1 MCAMGIDRSLKIAL
15 VSAFD
20 YASLGGVNTHI
31 SNLSAQF
38 RKSGHQVSIIAPCS
52 DDDSVDEDNFIP
64 MGKPVPIPSSGSI
77 ARISLSVWLRP
88 KIKSLLSK
96 ESFDIVHVHN
106 PFSGLLP
113 IYIIEFSKS
122 INIATFHNYG
132 TRLYR
137 LGGKQLAMPSFRKL
151 NGLIAVSEPARDY
164 VSQHFPGKYEIIP
177 NGIAVEEFSQ
187 GVEPI
192 KTLKDGMI
200 NLLFLGRL
208 EKRKGLKYLLT
219 AYAKLKWDWP
229 NLRLLIVGPGKPDE
243 ESYRI
248 ISERNLSD
256 VVLVGPV
263 SDKDRARYYASADI
277 YCSPATGGESFGMVL
292 LEAMA
297 ATKPIVATSIP
308 GFSSV
313 MTDGIQGMLVPPKD
327 PESLATSISK
337 LLSDPKLRHQLA
349 QNGREHVEAFRWRN
363 VADSVMEVYTSKMN
377 SHLRNTATN
386 R

>member
-1 MCAMGIDRSLKIAL
+1 MGIDRSLKIAL

-31 SNLSAQF
+31 SNLSEQF

-52 DDDSVDEDNFIP
+52 DDTTVDETNFIP

-88 KIKSLLSK
+88 KIKSLLSE

-106 PFSGLLP
+106 PFSGMLP
-113 IYIIEFSKS
+113 IHMLEFSKS
-122 INIATFHNYG
+122 INVATFHNYG

-151 NGLIAVSEPARDY
+151 DGLIAVSEPARDY
-164 VSQHFPGKYEIIP
+164 VAQHFPGKYEIIP
-177 NGIAVEEFSQ
+177 NGISVEEFSEH
-187 GVEPI
+187 VEPI
-192 KTLKDGMI
+192 ETLNDGMI

-248 ISERNLSD
+248 ISEHNLRD
-256 VVLVGPV
+256 VILVGPV
-263 SDKDRARYYASADI
+263 SDKERVRYYASADI

-297 ATKPIVATSIP
+297 ATKPVVATSIP

-313 MTDGIQGMLVPPKD
+313 MTDGIQGLLVPPKD
-327 PESLATSISK
+327 PESLAASISK
-337 LLSDPKLRHQLA
+337 LLSNPKLRHQLA
-349 QNGREHVEAFRWRN
+349 HNGRKHVEYFRWSN
-363 VADSVMEVYTSKMN
+363 VANRIMEVYTSKMD
-377 SHLRNTATN
+377 SHLQNTATN

>member
-1 MCAMGIDRSLKIAL
+1 MELDRSLKIAL

-38 RKSGHQVSIIAPCS
+38 RESGHQVSIIAPCS
-52 DDDSVDEDNFIP
+52 NEDSVDETNFMP

-88 KIKSLLSK
+88 KIKSLLTK
-96 ESFDIVHVHN
+96 EFFDIVHVHN

-113 IYIIEFSKS
+113 IHMLEFSKS

-137 LGGKQLAMPSFRKL
+137 LGGKQLAMPSFRKID
-151 NGLIAVSEPARDY
+151 GLIAVSEPARDY
-164 VSQHFPGKYEIIP
+164 VAEHFPGQYEIIP
-177 NGIAVEEFSQ
+177 NGILVEEFSKD
-187 GVEPI
+187 VKPI
-192 KTLKDGMI
+192 ETLNDGMI

-208 EKRKGLKYLLT
+208 EKRKGLKYLLA

-229 NLRLLIVGPGKPDE
+229 NLRLLIVGPGNPDE
-243 ESYRI
+243 ESYQI
-248 ISERNLSD
+248 MSERNLSD
-256 VVLVGPV
+256 VVFVGPV
-263 SDKDRARYYASADI
+263 SDKERARYYASADI

-313 MTDGIQGMLVPPKD
+313 MTDGIEGLLVPPKD
-327 PESLATSISK
+327 AESLAISIAK
-337 LLSDPKLRHQLA
+337 LLSDPKLRHRLA
-349 QNGREHVEAFRWRN
+349 LNGRKHVEHFRWSN
-363 VADSVMEVYTSKMN
+363 VANRVMGVYTSKMN
-377 SHLRNTATN
+377 SHSRNTAIN

>member
-1 MCAMGIDRSLKIAL
+1 MGIDRSLKIAL

-363 VADSVMEVYTSKMN
+363 VANSVMEVYTSKMN